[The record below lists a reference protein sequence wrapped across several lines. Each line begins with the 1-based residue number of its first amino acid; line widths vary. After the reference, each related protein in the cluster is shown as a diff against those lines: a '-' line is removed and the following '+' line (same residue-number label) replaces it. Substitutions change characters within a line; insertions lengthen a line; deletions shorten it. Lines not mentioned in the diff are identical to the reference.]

1 MKLFQTHIIQ
11 TSLLTFFLLC
21 LFDVS
26 ASAIRFNERGVLECE
41 TFHAGIVH
49 RDRSWNATEQQ
60 KLSEAAK
67 QSRRDNHMTF
77 RFPFCGFQVEQ
88 TATRLAPDRYR
99 LTWNLTS
106 SRPIATN
113 SIYFLMTPFIGLAE
127 QNEVRLNG
135 KAIPFPRKY
144 DPSFTRLHKG
154 VKTLELPLNKGFLQW
169 KFARPI
175 SVKLE
180 DLRQY
185 NIQAFDIRLLFTPAD
200 GDLESSK
207 FEAEV
212 CYTPYQV
219 HAISMTG
226 KTGKPDASF
235 QYIPFYLEGVRKLQQ
250 NSTPLKWNLPA
261 GSRTLYLLHSADLPA
276 GRKAAELTLLDERG
290 KKSVIPLIVGR
301 QTGSVRTWEA
311 PAEAQ
316 LFDGAI
322 PGENGNFYVA
332 AISLPEHVKSAV
344 IAATDHYLFAGAACS
359 SQKIPLRA
367 ENGDYQL
374 KAGRDWRRIE
384 NTLDVIPGSALDF
397 SSFAVDAPAGKFGR
411 TIVKDGHFQFEKRPG
426 VPVRFY
432 GANLCFSSCFPTKKQ
447 ADIMAQRLARQG
459 FNAVRFHHFD
469 HLLVKNLPDNYSTID
484 PEKLDRMEYLVYALK
499 KAGIYV
505 TLDLFTIR
513 STKPGEVSAFPEG
526 LSKYDILNYK
536 IAVLLFPEVRD
547 QFKTYIKT
555 LLTHKNPYT
564 GQTWLEDP
572 VFNHISVLN
581 ENNPRHLYDR
591 CIPAIKRKLERQ
603 TREYCRQNN
612 VKLTNKN
619 KRDLLMKVL
628 MVRYEEYWQDIVR
641 FLRGIGVKN
650 PLTEQNFCS
659 YPYLHEQRRNY
670 DYVDNHK
677 YWDHPSFGGKQW
689 GLPMYFLSESAL
701 AHRARLPKWLGNSR
715 VFGKPYTVT
724 EMNFCYPNS
733 YRSEGALLY
742 AAVAGL
748 QDWDGMYHYDYSDG
762 LSRMFAKGTQ
772 QLRIFDICND
782 MARLIP
788 ARIGTVLFLRRDVA
802 PATTAYPV
810 AVDVTSPSASQTRFP
825 EVAEDLIFRGRTGSL
840 LVRNGKLIDPLPQG
854 TREICNLDSVLKSA
868 PVPRFTPEQRKSQN
882 RIQSDTGEIKVD
894 YTGQTLSL
902 VTPRTEAAIFPEGT
916 TFRGNHLTAR
926 ADKFFGMIAAI
937 TLNGNSFTDSNRLL
951 LIHVTDC
958 KQENSLYDSRKL
970 SVLKNYGDLQHVLA
984 RHGICEIT
992 LSLSKG
998 KWKIYALNFDGARLG
1013 EVPFQQNGQ
1022 SIRFI
1027 ADTFYGNDQVAFAYE
1042 LVKER

>member
-11 TSLLTFFLLC
+11 TFLLTFFLLR
-21 LFDVS
+21 LFDAS

-67 QSRRDNHMTF
+67 QSRRDNHVTF
-77 RFPFCGFQVEQ
+77 RFPLCGFQVEQ

-235 QYIPFYLEGVRKLQQ
+235 QYIPFYLEGVRKLQK
-250 NSTPLKWNLPA
+250 NSTPLKWDIPA

-311 PAEAQ
+311 PTKAQ

-332 AISLPEHVKSAV
+332 AISLPEHVKSAA
-344 IAATDHYLFAGAACS
+344 IAATDHYLFAGAASS

-469 HLLVKNLPDNYSTID
+469 PHLS
-484 PEKLDRMEYLVYALK
+484 
-499 KAGIYV
+499 
-505 TLDLFTIR
+505 
-513 STKPGEVSAFPEG
+513 
-526 LSKYDILNYK
+526 
-536 IAVLLFPEVRD
+536 
-547 QFKTYIKT
+547 
-555 LLTHKNPYT
+555 
-564 GQTWLEDP
+564 
-572 VFNHISVLN
+572 
-581 ENNPRHLYDR
+581 
-591 CIPAIKRKLERQ
+591 
-603 TREYCRQNN
+603 
-612 VKLTNKN
+612 
-619 KRDLLMKVL
+619 
-628 MVRYEEYWQDIVR
+628 
-641 FLRGIGVKN
+641 
-650 PLTEQNFCS
+650 
-659 YPYLHEQRRNY
+659 
-670 DYVDNHK
+670 
-677 YWDHPSFGGKQW
+677 
-689 GLPMYFLSESAL
+689 
-701 AHRARLPKWLGNSR
+701 
-715 VFGKPYTVT
+715 
-724 EMNFCYPNS
+724 
-733 YRSEGALLY
+733 
-742 AAVAGL
+742 
-748 QDWDGMYHYDYSDG
+748 
-762 LSRMFAKGTQ
+762 
-772 QLRIFDICND
+772 
-782 MARLIP
+782 
-788 ARIGTVLFLRRDVA
+788 
-802 PATTAYPV
+802 
-810 AVDVTSPSASQTRFP
+810 
-825 EVAEDLIFRGRTGSL
+825 
-840 LVRNGKLIDPLPQG
+840 
-854 TREICNLDSVLKSA
+854 
-868 PVPRFTPEQRKSQN
+868 
-882 RIQSDTGEIKVD
+882 
-894 YTGQTLSL
+894 
-902 VTPRTEAAIFPEGT
+902 
-916 TFRGNHLTAR
+916 
-926 ADKFFGMIAAI
+926 
-937 TLNGNSFTDSNRLL
+937 
-951 LIHVTDC
+951 
-958 KQENSLYDSRKL
+958 
-970 SVLKNYGDLQHVLA
+970 
-984 RHGICEIT
+984 
-992 LSLSKG
+992 
-998 KWKIYALNFDGARLG
+998 
-1013 EVPFQQNGQ
+1013 
-1022 SIRFI
+1022 
-1027 ADTFYGNDQVAFAYE
+1027 
-1042 LVKER
+1042 